1 MSLELRITL
10 FVFSLLTFVFIIS
23 RIRKSKVRLEDSIFW
38 LCLGLLLL
46 ILAIFP
52 QIFYFFSELIGTMA
66 PVNLVFLFFI
76 FILLIASF
84 NLSMRISRADTKI
97 KELTQQ
103 LAVEKLERYENDL
116 AKRTENSRADKS
128 EDPSSAL

>member
-10 FVFSLLTFVFIIS
+10 FIFSLLTFVFIIS

-52 QIFYFFSELIGTMA
+52 QIFYFLSSIVGTMA

-76 FILLIASF
+76 FILLIVTF

-116 AKRTENSRADKS
+116 LGEEKAAQIKPEAHEN
-128 EDPSSAL
+128 